1 LPDEVLRELDQV
13 CLDVLD
19 KVRPDGVGLTEEQ
32 KRLALRLIQM
42 EPGYIKISEVVQ
54 KGSDSDLEMAKKIIR
69 EQFATAIRKPLLKAV
84 KALDHPKGGRPKLL
98 TDTDKRKACDEISEL
113 MRMSGLELREA
124 VQRAADRYGV
134 SVRTMQR
141 VWQGR
146 ASYRASAK

>member
-1 LPDEVLRELDQV
+1 LPGEFLRELDQV

-32 KRLALRLIQM
+32 KRVALKLIQLD
-42 EPGYIKISEVVQ
+42 PGYMKIREVVR
-54 KGSDSDLEMAKKIIR
+54 KGSDSDLEMAKKIVR
-69 EQFATAIRKPLLKAV
+69 EQFPTAIRKPLLEAA
-84 KALDHPKGGRPKLL
+84 KALSHPKGGRPKLL
-98 TDTDKRKACDEISEL
+98 TDPDKRKACDDISEL

-124 VQRAADRYGV
+124 VRRAADRYGV

-146 ASYRASAK
+146 ANYSTRSK